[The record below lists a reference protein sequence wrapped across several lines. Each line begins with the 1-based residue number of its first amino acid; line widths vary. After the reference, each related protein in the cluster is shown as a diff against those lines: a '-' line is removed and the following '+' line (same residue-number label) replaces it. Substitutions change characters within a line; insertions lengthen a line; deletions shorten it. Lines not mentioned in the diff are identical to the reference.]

1 MGEVLAK
8 NIFKITLI
16 RHAPTA
22 YGEHNQFMG
31 RLDVP
36 CSERGKSEARAASK
50 NFFDIKY
57 FRIFCSPLSRAIQTT
72 ECLFPG
78 LNYIVDNNLIERDLG
93 SWAGKYFT
101 TINREYPEAFLE
113 SGNINPWYTPKDGE
127 PIENVV
133 LRAKGFLQMLLVLF
147 NEQKTDGQYDET
159 LNIAIITHNG
169 VIRVMKYLLD
179 KTPISD
185 LFIENE
191 KHLHPT
197 IYSFDGKRWYRTM
210 K

>member
-1 MGEVLAK
+1 
-8 NIFKITLI
+8 
-16 RHAPTA
+16 
-22 YGEHNQFMG
+22 MG

-36 CSERGKSEARAASK
+36 CSERGKSEAREVSK
-50 NFFDIKY
+50 RFFNIQ
-57 FRIFCSPLSRAIQTT
+57 FLRIFCSPLSRAIQTT

-78 LNYIVDNNLIERDLG
+78 LSYIIDNNLIERDLG
-93 SWAGKYFT
+93 SWAGKYLS

-113 SGNINPWYTPKDGE
+113 SGYINPWYTPKDGE
-127 PIENVV
+127 PIENVI
-133 LRAKGFLQMLLVLF
+133 LRTKVFLEMILDLYA
-147 NEQKTDGQYDET
+147 EWKTDSQYDET
-159 LNIAIITHNG
+159 INIAIITHNG
-169 VIRVMKYLLD
+169 IIRVMKSLID

-197 IYSFDGKRWYRTM
+197 VYTFEGKRWYRTL